1 MTATTFGKVLSGLF
15 GLREPVSAPTAP
27 APVVVGQGGRNER
40 QVVIAGE
47 ARLFRDEGD
56 VVVQFRPAFDYQLR
70 DTPVGMKLV
79 PSLEPHWAV
88 VDEHPGPLRDAIAA
102 AIKAAASP
110 VAREREAAEAERP
123 RAPVQVKPATTP
135 VVIENAA
142 PALVSSAKASGPHRT
157 ERPHYGVIAEWGERE
172 FPDGKRPGKT
182 YESFCLTLESRG
194 QTRLLQGEGLRD
206 AIAETHCRIGDRV
219 EVRRLGKTK
228 VPAVNSRGEPILD
241 GTGAQ
246 VLWDKWLWSIKKKS

>member
-1 MTATTFGKVLSGLF
+1 MTATTFSKVLNGLF
-15 GLREPVSAPTAP
+15 GVAEPVSAPAAP
-27 APVVVGQGGRNER
+27 APVVVGQGDSNER
-40 QVVIAGE
+40 QVMIAGE

-88 VDEHPGPLRDAIAA
+88 VDEHPGPLRDAIDA
-102 AIKAAASP
+102 AIMAATMP
-110 VAREREAAEAERP
+110 VAREREDAESQTSRT
-123 RAPVQVKPATTP
+123 RAQVKPACAP
-135 VVIENAA
+135 VVIENAPQALASPTKA
-142 PALVSSAKASGPHRT
+142 PSTNRT
-157 ERPHYGVIAEWGERE
+157 ERSHYGVITEWGDRE

-182 YESFCLTLESRG
+182 YESFCLTLEHRG

-206 AIAETHCRIGDRV
+206 AIAETQCRLGDRV

-228 VPAVNSRGEPILD
+228 VPAVNARGEPIRD

>member
-1 MTATTFGKVLSGLF
+1 MTATTLSKVLNGLF
-15 GLREPVSAPTAP
+15 GVTEPVSAPAAP
-27 APVVVGQGGRNER
+27 APIVVGQGDSNER
-40 QVVIAGE
+40 QIMIAGE

-88 VDEHPGPLRDAIAA
+88 VEEHPGPLRDAIAA
-102 AIKAAASP
+102 AIVAAAP
-110 VAREREAAEAERP
+110 HVTREREAAEAERP
-123 RAPVQVKPATTP
+123 RAREQVKPAAAP

-142 PALVSSAKASGPHRT
+142 PALATPTKAPGAPRT
-157 ERPHYGVIAEWGERE
+157 ERSHYGVVTEWGERE

-182 YESFCLTLESRG
+182 YESFCLTLEQRG

-206 AIAETHCRIGDRV
+206 AIAETQCRPGDRV

-228 VPAVNSRGEPILD
+228 VPAVNARGERIRD

>member
-1 MTATTFGKVLSGLF
+1 MTTTTFSKVLGGIF
-15 GLREPVSAPTAP
+15 GIGEPVSPPATP

-40 QVVIAGE
+40 QLVIAGE

-56 VVVQFRPAFDYQLR
+56 VVVQFRPAFDYELR
-70 DTPVGMKLV
+70 DTPVGVKLV

-88 VDEHPGPLRDAIAA
+88 VSEHPGPLRDAIAA
-102 AIKAAASP
+102 AIMAAAPP
-110 VAREREAAEAERP
+110 VTREREPAEAERP
-123 RAPVQVKPATTP
+123 RARAQVKPTTAP
-135 VVIENAA
+135 VVIENAV
-142 PALVSSAKASGPHRT
+142 PALASPTKAPGTPRT
-157 ERPHYGVIAEWGERE
+157 ERSHYGVVTEWGERE

-182 YESFCLTLESRG
+182 YESFCLTLEHRG
-194 QTRLLQGEGLRD
+194 QTRVLQGEGLRD

-241 GTGAQ
+241 PTGAQ

>member
-1 MTATTFGKVLSGLF
+1 MTTTTFGKVLSSIF
-15 GLREPVSAPTAP
+15 GTGETVSPPATP
-27 APVVVGQGGRNER
+27 APVVVGQGGANER

-56 VVVQFRPAFDYQLR
+56 VVVQFRPAFDHQLR

-79 PSLEPHWAV
+79 PSLEPHWSV
-88 VDEHPGPLRDAIAA
+88 VGEHPGPLKDAIAA
-102 AIKAAASP
+102 AIMAAGSP
-110 VAREREAAEAERP
+110 VTADRHVERAERP
-123 RAPVQVKPATTP
+123 RSGGQVKPATSP

-142 PALVSSAKASGPHRT
+142 PALASPTKAPVAHRT
-157 ERPHYGVIAEWGERE
+157 ERSHYGVVTEWGERE

-182 YESFCLTLESRG
+182 YESFCLTLEHHG
-194 QTRLLQGEGLRD
+194 QTRVLQGEGLRD

-241 GTGAQ
+241 ASGAQ
-246 VLWDKWLWSIKKKS
+246 VLWDKWLWSIKKK